1 MLNLVFKMYCL
12 MGQWLIINSDCDFYF
27 FSYIV
32 FDYCWNFNVVVG
44 YGYWEFRICGNIIV
58 FNCYY
63 VGGFY
68 CLGNVVDGYV
78 FCNCYWVFFVFGQVD
93 F

>member
-1 MLNLVFKMYCL
+1 MNLVFKMCCL
-12 MGQWLIINSDCDFYF
+12 VGQWLIINSDCDFYF

-32 FDYCWNFNVVVG
+32 FDYCWNFNVVIG
-44 YGYWEFRICGNIIV
+44 YSDWEFGSSGDSIV

-68 CLGNVVDGYV
+68 CLSNIVDCYI
-78 FCNCYWVFFVFGQVD
+78 FCYGDWVFFVFRQVD